1 MYQIVIN
8 DPKIYQAGEIFA
20 QENHS
25 TLDEL
30 VNKYV
35 AELAAKI
42 LSRKE
47 AKQNITQTEEFKQ
60 AMKYMDKFVA
70 EDLCTS
76 VSADED
82 GNGAL
87 ARIKYGL

>member
-82 GNGAL
+82 GSGAL

>member
-1 MYQIVIN
+1 MYQIAIN

-20 QENHS
+20 RENHS

-47 AKQNITQTEEFKQ
+47 SKQNITQTEEFKQ
-60 AMKYMDKFVA
+60 AMKYMDTFVA
-70 EDLCTS
+70 EDLCSS
-76 VSADED
+76 VPVDED